1 MIMHPKTTIIAAI
14 TALCTWLGAAAAES
28 VIVVDESREI
38 NYVTHL
44 YTLAGI
50 SFSDAEYEASFGRFL
65 DKNAADTLRRYAPY
79 LEFGRSVNGRLAG
92 PFFFGVA
99 AADLPDA
106 DAMRRMVAQID
117 SFAAAASEPD
127 SLRHA
132 IQAIGKVYIDNYEP
146 YLSRVYPT
154 VRRQLEPRIAEL
166 NALPDNSVIIS
177 NWQRALR
184 QQWPHGDYHFKLFRA
199 GADGPSF
206 NDIGP
211 ATNTLYYNMD
221 TDYTAAMFSHEFGI
235 FMMRERI
242 MPLFAREQQR
252 LLSISP
258 DYAYVPWMAF
268 ESLACWYGCK
278 IAGGES
284 ADVKYFRQSADADTF
299 ISIYTRLEA
308 DGCSDYTELYLK
320 AIARYLSLN
329 ARH

>member
-1 MIMHPKTTIIAAI
+1 M
-14 TALCTWLGAAAAES
+14 
-28 VIVVDESREI
+28 
-38 NYVTHL
+38 THL

-50 SFSDAEYEASFGRFL
+50 SFSDAEYEASFGHL
-65 DKNAADTLRRYAPY
+65 IDKNATDTLRRYAH
-79 LEFGRSVNGRLAG
+79 LLQFGRSVNGLLAG
-92 PFFFGVA
+92 PFFFGIA

-106 DAMRRMVAQID
+106 AAMSRIVAQID
-117 SFAAAASEPD
+117 SVAIATAQPD
-127 SLRHA
+127 SVRRA
-132 IQAIGKVYIDNYEP
+132 VNAIGKVYIDNYEH

-166 NALPDNSVIIS
+166 NALPANSTIIS
-177 NWQRALR
+177 DWQRALQ

-252 LLSISP
+252 LRRIAAE
-258 DYAYVPWMAF
+258 YAYVPWMAF

-284 ADVKYFRQSADADTF
+284 ADVKYFRQSAEADTF
-299 ISIYTRLEA
+299 MNIYSQLEA
-308 DGCSDYTELYLK
+308 DGCTDYTELYLK
-320 AIARYLSLN
+320 AIKEYLSRTAGL
-329 ARH
+329 